1 MEEKEIVEA
10 IDQAWQDL
18 FSPMWE
24 HLESTTAT
32 TMEMATIET
41 EDIAKRTRLSRRQSP
56 DVAVLV
62 ACPSGS
68 GKPDLVNLYEV
79 KKYFWRPA
87 ISPGLVYASG
97 RQPYIYGVLE
107 EYLGFPGESVGSV
120 SPWPELWQ
128 YGEPQQTEG
137 RGVFY
142 TNYPRKIMFSKTV
155 TFKTSELPRWK
166 PKTIIGLRTFE
177 ERNA

>member
-10 IDQAWQDL
+10 IDQACQGL

-24 HLESTTAT
+24 HPESATAT
-32 TMEMATIET
+32 TMEMAAVET
-41 EDIAKRTRLSRRQSP
+41 EDILKRTRLPINQSP

-62 ACPSGS
+62 ACPPGM
-68 GKPDLVNLYEV
+68 GKSDLVNLYEG
-79 KKYFWRPA
+79 KKYFWYPA
-87 ISPGLVYASG
+87 ISPGLMYASG
-97 RQPYIYGVLE
+97 RKPYIYEVIE

-137 RGVFY
+137 RGIFY
-142 TNYPRKIMFSKTV
+142 TNYPRKIIFSKPV

>member
-1 MEEKEIVEA
+1 MEKKEIMAA
-10 IDQAWQDL
+10 IDQAWQNL
-18 FSPMWE
+18 SYPIWE

-32 TMEMATIET
+32 TMEMSIVET
-41 EDIAKRTRLSRRQSP
+41 EDISKRTRLQRSQSP

-97 RQPYIYGVLE
+97 RQPYIYEVFE

-120 SPWPELWQ
+120 SPWPELRQ